1 MPRCPQCNGLTKA
14 GQRCKNL
21 TCKFA
26 PKCRL
31 HTQVSVGQSTIA
43 NAGRGLFARDDLRKN
58 DIVGD
63 YTHGTRAMTREM
75 FQSHYPDGRA
85 SHVALIQNTYYD
97 ASDGNR
103 SVAGM
108 ANRASG
114 PLKNNAKI
122 NKNGKL
128 VITRNIR
135 KGNEIFLSYGNSY
148 RIN

>member
-1 MPRCPQCNGLTKA
+1 MPRCPQCNGITKA

-31 HTQVSVGQSTIA
+31 HTQVSVGQSTIP

-63 YTHGTRAMTREM
+63 YTHGTRAMSREM

-85 SHVALIQNTYYD
+85 SHVALIGGVYYD
-97 ASDGNR
+97 AIDGSK
-103 SVAGM
+103 SVAGK
-108 ANRASG
+108 ANRASRG
-114 PLKNNAKI
+114 GQNNARINQNGRLVLTKNI
-122 NKNGKL
+122 NKGQ
-128 VITRNIR
+128 
-135 KGNEIFLSYGNSY
+135 EILLSYGL
-148 RIN
+148 